1 MGDKFIFN
9 AQLESVDQLWFP
21 QLGVSYPLLANWRLG
36 LNYETRFGSAGL
48 SLQHPRF
55 FVALSSESFSLNESP
70 AMGFAMGMNLPF

>member
-36 LNYETRFGSAGL
+36 LNYEMRFGSAGL
-48 SLQHPRF
+48 CDGY
-55 FVALSSESFSLNESP
+55 ESAFLGKIG
-70 AMGFAMGMNLPF
+70 GFNLTYIFLFGSVEIFHGD